1 MATLE
6 KRAGSYRVIFYF
18 GRQRFARSLK
28 TNNHRE
34 ALASAARLDDN
45 LRRLELGLLT
55 PPENVDLVSFLL
67 SDGRAEAKPST
78 APIRTLSGLFEN
90 YVDWIAVTH
99 RSVSRT

>member
-6 KRAGSYRVIFYF
+6 KRSGKYHVVFYF

-45 LRRLELGLLT
+45 LRRVEL
-55 PPENVDLVSFLL
+55 PPQWPFL
-67 SDGRAEAKPST
+67 GPS
-78 APIRTLSGLFEN
+78 A
-90 YVDWIAVTH
+90 A
-99 RSVSRT
+99 